1 MLPNEVDAEIEKLKV
16 KKVELTSKLNLV
28 EEFEEKEQIEDEI
41 ARIQKQIEILEKL
54 KSKS

>member
-41 ARIQKQIEILEKL
+41 ARIQRQIDILEKL

>member
-41 ARIQKQIEILEKL
+41 ARIQRQIDILEKL
-54 KSKS
+54 KSKL